1 MTIKKY
7 AVIIALTFA
16 VAFCTQYLAS
26 VNNIFAADWSTIQLC
41 ISSGIVA
48 VFGWFV
54 AYAASLKKELESIKA
69 TNAALVKAVNARFG
83 ANIS

>member
-1 MTIKKY
+1 MSLKKY
-7 AVIIALTFA
+7 AVVVGLTFG

-26 VNNIFAADWSTIQLC
+26 VNNLFAADWSTIQLC

-54 AYAASLKKELESIKA
+54 AYASSLKKQIEENKEEIG
-69 TNAALVKAVNARFG
+69 ALVDALKDDH
-83 ANIS
+83 